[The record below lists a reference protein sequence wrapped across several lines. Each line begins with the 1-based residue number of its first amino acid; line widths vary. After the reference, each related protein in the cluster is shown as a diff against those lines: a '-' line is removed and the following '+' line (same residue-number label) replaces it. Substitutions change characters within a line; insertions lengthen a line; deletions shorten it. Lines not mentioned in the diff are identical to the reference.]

1 MSNSPLINDDSLGLL
16 IADIARLMRAEF
28 AKALT
33 DSPLTFAEARAL
45 IYVARFEGAR
55 QVELADYAELQPM
68 TMARLIDTLVSHQFV
83 ERRPDPQDR
92 RAFRIYLCDAAT
104 AEIARIKSCGLN
116 LQKQALE
123 GIDELQIKG
132 LLTLLRQNLQQMGQ

>member
-1 MSNSPLINDDSLGLL
+1 MATPTIQDDSLGLL
-16 IADIARLMRAEF
+16 IADIARLMRVEF

-55 QVELADYAELQPM
+55 QVELAEFAELQPM
-68 TMARLIDTLVSHQFV
+68 TMARLIDTLVDHQFV

-92 RAFRIYLCDAAT
+92 RAFRIYLCSAAA
-104 AEIARIKSCGLN
+104 AEIARIKACGLM
-116 LQKQALE
+116 LQQQVLQ
-123 GIDELQIKG
+123 GIDEQQIKAQ
-132 LLTLLRQNLQQMGQ
+132 LSLLRRNLQQLAE